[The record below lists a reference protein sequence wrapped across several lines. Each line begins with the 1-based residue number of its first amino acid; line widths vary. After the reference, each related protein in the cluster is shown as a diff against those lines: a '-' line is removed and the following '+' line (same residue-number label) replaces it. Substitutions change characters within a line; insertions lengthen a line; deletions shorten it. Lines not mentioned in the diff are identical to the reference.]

1 MQAIKFTIS
10 GDYAHFK
17 RLEGTTVQQTYY
29 APPKTTLVGMVA
41 GILGYDRDTY
51 YDDFGAVELSIVPDS
66 NIDTFVIATLQ
77 LSLEDNASR
86 VKNDEGTVKAPI
98 KTTTPE
104 KTRENRQRQP
114 IQYLVDPEYTIYMQV
129 PDETLQEEIVEALSN
144 KQYEYT
150 PYLGISEC
158 LCNIEYH
165 GLVELEQTEVESEN
179 INSIIPESEMSDFY
193 VTENNSIATERVASS
208 MEQYQGGR
216 RTTEFTD
223 LVIDRNAEP
232 ISVDSDSVFV
242 DPDNKKLLFY

>member
-1 MQAIKFTIS
+1 MQAIKFTVS

-29 APPKTTLVGMVA
+29 APPKTTLIGMVA

-51 YDDFGAVELSIVPDS
+51 YDDFNGVELSIIPEK

-77 LSLEDNASR
+77 LTLKDSAPQL
-86 VKNDEGTVKAPI
+86 KNDEGTLKAPM

-104 KTRENRQRQP
+104 KTQENRQRQP
-114 IQYLVDPEYTIYMQV
+114 IQYLVNPEYTIYMTV
-129 PDETLQEEIVEALSN
+129 PDEDLQNDIVESLSN
-144 KQYEYT
+144 RQYEFT

-158 LCNIEYH
+158 LCNIDYH
-165 GLVELEQTEVESEN
+165 GVVDLEKESVDSES
-179 INSIIPESEMSDFY
+179 IDSIIPESEMSDFY